1 MSDCKVS
8 VSSEFSIYT
17 IFWRDEDGDVRSDS
31 RKHINTATNL
41 FCIQRRACCPV
52 RLCILDENLELHEL
66 RRFPEK
72 NAESGKKG

>member
-1 MSDCKVS
+1 MKMSDCKVS

-41 FCIQRRACCPV
+41 FLSA
-52 RLCILDENLELHEL
+52 ENVKFS
-66 RRFPEK
+66 R
-72 NAESGKKG
+72 